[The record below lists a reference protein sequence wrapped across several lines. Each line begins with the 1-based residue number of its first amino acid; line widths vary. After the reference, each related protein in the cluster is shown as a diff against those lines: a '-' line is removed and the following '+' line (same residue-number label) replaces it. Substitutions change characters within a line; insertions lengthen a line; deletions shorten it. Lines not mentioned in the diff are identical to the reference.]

1 MFSFFHCLPSIFF
14 LLYHI
19 LFCLSNRVWGQQFIG
34 DLTAAENFACEK
46 NVIQKKYDKLC
57 EEFEELQENYNDL
70 FDDYYEV

>member
-1 MFSFFHCLPSIFF
+1 MGMTMTQKILAAHAGLPS
-14 LLYHI
+14 
-19 LFCLSNRVWGQQFIG
+19 VEAGQLIG